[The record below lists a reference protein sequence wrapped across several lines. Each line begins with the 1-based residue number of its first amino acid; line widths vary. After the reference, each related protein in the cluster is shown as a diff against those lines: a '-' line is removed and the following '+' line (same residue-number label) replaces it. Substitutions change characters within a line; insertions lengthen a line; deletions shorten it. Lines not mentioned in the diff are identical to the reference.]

1 MPVVCWKRLIS
12 VLLKEKKVSEL
23 FNFLSAY
30 RSPRHFTQ
38 SSCTFLCTTS
48 RHGSWFGHGGRGE
61 RREGEEMGA
70 LGGRRDGVSSVG
82 REVHA
87 WLECEACLH
96 SLTHI
101 YSPRETLELPGY
113 SISDCLLHSHM
124 DGGPFYTL
132 LRMLFVLLSGV
143 CNQTVSSLSYQ
154 VVSS

>member
-1 MPVVCWKRLIS
+1 MVGEAGDR
-12 VLLKEKKVSEL
+12 
-23 FNFLSAY
+23 
-30 RSPRHFTQ
+30 
-38 SSCTFLCTTS
+38 
-48 RHGSWFGHGGRGE
+48 RGE
-61 RREGEEMGA
+61 T
-70 LGGRRDGVSSVG
+70 GRQRDGVGSVD

-101 YSPRETLELPGY
+101 YTPRETLELPGY

-132 LRMLFVLLSGV
+132 LRMLSVLLSGV